1 MKRLNY
7 KVISVALMMNSLF
20 LFAQTSSRF
29 QTATPLNKVRVA
41 SFKTLETR
49 FNQPNDTTY
58 IVNFFAAWCAPC
70 VKELPEFVAFAEA
83 HETEKVQ
90 VLYVSLDF
98 KKDIKKKVGPLSI
111 KHHLGQNVY
120 LLDET
125 NASNWINQID
135 SAWGGDIPATLFV
148 NHQKQYKR
156 LFAQSFTQ
164 ALLSETFLTIK

>member
-7 KVISVALMMNSLF
+7 LTVFVVLLMNNPCLLAQSVKVI
-20 LFAQTSSRF
+20 
-29 QTATPLNKVRVA
+29 
-41 SFKTLETR
+41 SFKTLETL

-58 IVNFFAAWCAPC
+58 IAHFFASWCVPC

-83 HETEKVQ
+83 HKTEKVQ

-98 KKDIKKKVGPLSI
+98 KKDVKKKLGPLSI

-125 NASNWINQID
+125 NANKWINKVD

-148 NHQKQYKR
+148 NHQKHFKR

-164 ALLSETFLTIK
+164 ALLSETLLTIK